1 LGFTLLA
8 IIGVLSAGGYFVDRL
23 LGTLP
28 LFLLVGLVMGF
39 VAGLYYIYQALEGLD
54 GGWGNTGAGAPGKR
68 RGYFPGRACCH
79 SGRDD
84 RQERG

>member
-1 LGFTLLA
+1 MRGTDSHGDNAGGGHARFLGLGFTLLA

-39 VAGLYYIYQALEGLD
+39 VAGLYYIYRALKRLD
-54 GGWGNTGAGAPGKR
+54 DG
-68 RGYFPGRACCH
+68 
-79 SGRDD
+79 
-84 RQERG
+84 

>member
-1 LGFTLLA
+1 MRGTDSHGDNAGGGYARFLGLGFTLLA

-39 VAGLYYIYQALEGLD
+39 VAGLYYIYRALKGLD
-54 GGWGNTGAGAPGKR
+54 GG
-68 RGYFPGRACCH
+68 
-79 SGRDD
+79 
-84 RQERG
+84 